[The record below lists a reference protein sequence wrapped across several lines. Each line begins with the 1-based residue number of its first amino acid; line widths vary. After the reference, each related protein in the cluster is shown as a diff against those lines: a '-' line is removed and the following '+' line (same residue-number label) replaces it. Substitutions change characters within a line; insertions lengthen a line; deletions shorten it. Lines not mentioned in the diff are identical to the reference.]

1 MTRLPLAGIGLLLLC
16 GGAAA
21 APLSDDAFLSTFAV
35 ACLDGYD
42 DSGVRAAAIAAAGW
56 QPVAD
61 DANPVLADMLAMAR
75 ASLRQAEAEEGY
87 RGTAAVYGRDGG
99 TTGPYLVT
107 TVLQMPDEGDGPLDV
122 LGCYLYDFEA
132 TAPLDPGPISRRFD
146 EEPAVADDQPGIIVS
161 EAWDVE
167 SLDGVWELRSTF
179 IPEGSPGV
187 DVTGFSGR
195 VLILTSVR
203 GDT

>member
-1 MTRLPLAGIGLLLLC
+1 MTYPPLAAGLALLLLC

-21 APLSDDAFLSTFAV
+21 APLPDDAFLSAFAV

-42 DSGVRAAAIAAAGW
+42 DTGRRAAAITAAGW

-61 DANPVLADMLAMAR
+61 DASPVLAQMLALSR
-75 ASLRQAEAEEGY
+75 ESLRQAEIEDGY
-87 RGTAAVYGRDGG
+87 TGAAAVYGRDGG
-99 TTGPYLVT
+99 ASGPYLVT
-107 TVLQMPDEGDGPLDV
+107 TVLSMPDEGEGALDV

-132 TAPLDPGPISRRFD
+132 TAPLDPAPITQRFE
-146 EEPAVADDQPGIIVS
+146 EEPAAVEDQPGIIVS
-161 EAWDVE
+161 EAWDIE

-187 DVTGFSGR
+187 EVTGFAGR

-203 GDT
+203 G